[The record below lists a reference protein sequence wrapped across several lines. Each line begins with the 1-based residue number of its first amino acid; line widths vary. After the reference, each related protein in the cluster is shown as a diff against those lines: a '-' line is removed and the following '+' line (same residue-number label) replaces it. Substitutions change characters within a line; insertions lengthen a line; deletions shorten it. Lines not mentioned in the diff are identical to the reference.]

1 MESRNGSTVVG
12 SSGPVPKTKRVVR
25 VNFGDREEIRK
36 DPVWPPKGLPGLF
49 KGWCAMPL
57 IVMIINGMTVT
68 KMVSKK

>member
-49 KGWCAMPL
+49 KGW
-57 IVMIINGMTVT
+57 
-68 KMVSKK
+68 